1 MGHLFY
7 FNLQSSL
14 SFNEYPKLLAT
25 ANRCAVEIGHINHS
39 KLFMGLY
46 CDYVSEELIHSTVL
60 WIKEENSLNVTLD
73 IGTCAGI
80 TLLAVL
86 VINSTHQVRLIDI
99 VPIISKKGK
108 DLADVLYDVL
118 QMKNDKGVSQISEN
132 EINMK
137 VTAVLGD
144 GAFIKGNEPFKSQL
158 NKLINK
164 QLQYIWDPLHLAN
177 VSHIAARGKISKNE
191 INDDVDDPNEWDLDE
206 TSDDFASNAS
216 EYTTNLLRQLI
227 RYIQK
232 QSVKFRAG
240 LKYTQLLMATQ
251 GTFKKPKIWSNTRMC
266 LYEWDLVDRFLQNSS
281 YYEVPIQYLVTA
293 KVYCVV
299 IFTFKIILKIV
310 QKVDVSYEF
319 LCDFFYQSKGNKYG
333 EKIMFIALNVAEE
346 FVLNGTTLQLTEKK
360 KEYEM
365 NQHMSYILNQV
376 EQYIAENTYKFKL
389 DRSEIFV
396 RVTRLSSSADVVDY
410 MKISVSVIK
419 CYIKSLW
426 KNINDRLEFTD
437 IGYSTSFSEAPAES
451 VFSVYERVI
460 AGRESLS
467 FKRASALVRVMMEGP
482 GIATDSAKELSR
494 KALQRHTA
502 KSHLGERFCGVKWVP
517 EMISNTV
524 SKIQR
529 KDKKQSFYFC
539 LKMYMKVISKYY

>member
-1 MGHLFY
+1 MRHLLY

-14 SFNEYPKLLAT
+14 SFNEYPNLLAT

-191 INDDVDDPNEWDLDE
+191 MNDVDDPNEWKLDLDE
-206 TSDDFASNAS
+206 TSDDLASNAS
-216 EYTTNLLRQLI
+216 ENTELLRQLI

-360 KEYEM
+360 K
-365 NQHMSYILNQV
+365 
-376 EQYIAENTYKFKL
+376 
-389 DRSEIFV
+389 
-396 RVTRLSSSADVVDY
+396 
-410 MKISVSVIK
+410 
-419 CYIKSLW
+419 
-426 KNINDRLEFTD
+426 
-437 IGYSTSFSEAPAES
+437 
-451 VFSVYERVI
+451 
-460 AGRESLS
+460 RE
-467 FKRASALVRVMMEGP
+467 
-482 GIATDSAKELSR
+482 
-494 KALQRHTA
+494 
-502 KSHLGERFCGVKWVP
+502 
-517 EMISNTV
+517 
-524 SKIQR
+524 
-529 KDKKQSFYFC
+529 
-539 LKMYMKVISKYY
+539 